1 MLRKCMQLGMQ
12 AACSQLETACARS
25 GDGPP
30 LSTGVPGVYK
40 APSGHPARPLL
51 FSSCIE
57 QVSATVGA
65 AAEVERHGH
74 CCGLH
79 DAGCRALTALP
90 AAHSCCSLGNR
101 VGLRPN
107 AKQLRKHSTMLISK
121 KNRREVYKYLFK
133 GGWRPVEGLQGRGG
147 APRRPMCQTWC
158 TGADGGSVG
167 GGSDSRHNPCRMA
180 QTALK

>member
-25 GDGPP
+25 GDGPA

-90 AAHSCCSLGNR
+90 AAPFLLQFGESSWAPTQR
-101 VGLRPN
+101 ET
-107 AKQLRKHSTMLISK
+107 ASK
-121 KNRREVYKYLFK
+121 TLHHAHLQEEQARGVQV
-133 GGWRPVEGLQGRGG
+133 PLQGWVATSRRAAGAGGRAAPADVSDMVHWRGRRQCRRWQPLAPQPLQDG
-147 APRRPMCQTWC
+147 ANCP
-158 TGADGGSVG
+158 
-167 GGSDSRHNPCRMA
+167 
-180 QTALK
+180 